1 MERRI
6 VVLFLHA
13 DRAKGVV
20 STVPSIYFIGAG
32 PGDVSLL
39 TIKAYGILRRA
50 DLILYADSLVHPTIR
65 SLAKPGAVVKE
76 SSGLTLEEMIALM
89 VEAARV
95 GHLVARVQ
103 SGDPSL
109 YGAIAEQISAVEA
122 TGLSYEIIPGVS
134 SAFAAAAR
142 LGIELTVP
150 GKTQTVILSR
160 CSGRTIVPA
169 KERLRELARHQAT
182 MVLFLSISRIRQVVK
197 ELQAAGYPADTP
209 MAVVSRVTWEGEQIL
224 RGSLGSI
231 LEQVRAA
238 RLTRQALILVGPALA
253 TRTDAN
259 GAGPRSKLYDP
270 AFHHLF
276 RHRRPN
282 GLGTKAEKVR
292 A

>member
-1 MERRI
+1 
-6 VVLFLHA
+6 
-13 DRAKGVV
+13 V

-39 TIKAYGILRRA
+39 TVKAYGILRRA
-50 DLILYADSLVHPTIR
+50 DLILYADSLVHPSIR

-76 SSGLTLEEMIALM
+76 SSGLALEEMIALM
-89 VEAARV
+89 VEAARA
-95 GHLVARVQ
+95 GKLIARVQ

-109 YGAIAEQISAVEA
+109 YGAIAEQIRQMEA
-122 TGLSYEIIPGVS
+122 AGLSYEIIPGVS

-169 KERLRELARHQAT
+169 KERLQELARHQAT

-209 MAVVSRVTWEGEQIL
+209 VAVVSQVTWEGEQIL
-224 RGSLGSI
+224 RGSLESI
-231 LEQVRAA
+231 VEQVRAV

-253 TRTDAN
+253 ARSRTND
-259 GAGPRSKLYDP
+259 AGPRSKLYDP
-270 AFHHLF
+270 TFHHLF
-276 RHRRPN
+276 RPRRSK
-282 GLGTKAEKVR
+282 GLARKREKAR